1 MKARDLMTSP
11 AVTCNVNDSLEVAAK
26 LMWDHDCGAI
36 VAVRE
41 DGKVGGVITDRDIC
55 MAAFTQGKVLD
66 QILVNSAMAGHVL
79 TARPD
84 TSIGE
89 IENMMAERQIRRI
102 PIVDDNN
109 LPVGLVSLNDLAIE
123 SVQPDTRLKNPFAK
137 IAHTVAAICR
147 RRIPKQ
153 QAA

>member
-1 MKARDLMTSP
+1 MADPINAIR
-11 AVTCNVNDSLEVAAK
+11 VWLEG
-26 LMWDHDCGAI
+26 LLLGWG
-36 VAVRE
+36 
-41 DGKVGGVITDRDIC
+41 
-55 MAAFTQGKVLD
+55 
-66 QILVNSAMAGHVL
+66 
-79 TARPD
+79 
-84 TSIGE
+84 
-89 IENMMAERQIRRI
+89 
-102 PIVDDNN
+102 